1 MWVGVCERERFCKCM
16 TERDTFCERDFVCV
30 CHREKERDIFCL
42 ERYFCVFVREFV
54 FVYDKEMEIV
64 CV

>member
-1 MWVGVCERERFCKCM
+1 MR
-16 TERDTFCERDFVCV
+16 ERDTLCERDFVCV